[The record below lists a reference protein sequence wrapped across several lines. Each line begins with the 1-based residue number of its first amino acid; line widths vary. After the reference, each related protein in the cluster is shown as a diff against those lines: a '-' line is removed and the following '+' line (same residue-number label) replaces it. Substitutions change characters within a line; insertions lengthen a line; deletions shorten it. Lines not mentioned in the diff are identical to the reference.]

1 MLSLLPDSFVIPQL
15 RFNKVNTDECDE
27 NLNDGKKYIEVAK
40 INIKEVNTAA
50 SEEYPNT
57 NVEDENIIDMEDISM
72 GETNEEAM
80 TEIIT
85 VNSKEDDDIV
95 IDKVIEENDN
105 IREVLAI
112 SKEPLGTEVKEIADI
127 IEAEGETKVDVEEDS
142 KNSSQGKTMTSLEEA
157 AKVKELEKIIV
168 DTKDVD
174 NVNDKINLLM

>member
-1 MLSLLPDSFVIPQL
+1 M
-15 RFNKVNTDECDE
+15 
-27 NLNDGKKYIEVAK
+27 NLNDWKKYIEVAK
-40 INIKEVNTAA
+40 INIKEVNTA

-112 SKEPLGTEVKEIADI
+112 SKESLGNEVKE
-127 IEAEGETKVDVEEDS
+127 KS
-142 KNSSQGKTMTSLEEA
+142 WYNRS
-157 AKVKELEKIIV
+157 
-168 DTKDVD
+168 
-174 NVNDKINLLM
+174 